1 VIAGS
6 LSRIMAG
13 SAPFLLPLMLQIGFG
28 MSAVESG
35 MITFLGAVGS
45 MAMKA
50 AASPVLRRYGFRTT
64 MIWNG
69 VTATLSVAAMAAFRP
84 DWPL

>member
-1 VIAGS
+1 LIILAGVIAGLLYIQHARRHPDPILDFRLMRIPTFRLSVIAGS

-45 MAMKA
+45 
-50 AASPVLRRYGFRTT
+50 
-64 MIWNG
+64 
-69 VTATLSVAAMAAFRP
+69 
-84 DWPL
+84 